1 MNSKEQICYKVEAL
15 ARKILTSYFCDSDV
29 ECLINTLA
37 PDVLWLGGGKNMRA
51 RGREAVAAAFRNAGE
66 MIAYDLTEEHYDTMD
81 MGGGIYLCQG
91 IGWITSKP
99 GQQMYVRYHQRC
111 TFIFRETSHGLET
124 TYVHNSMSMRED
136 FGEGDLFPIQE
147 ARDGYERLKGI
158 LSERERQIELMLSQL
173 PGGMLT
179 CQADDDFTIEW
190 VSDGLCDLLDYSDTN
205 ELYRA
210 SGGTVRGFVVP
221 EDYDAMLVQTKA
233 AMQRKDTYS
242 TEYRVRK
249 KDGGMLWVAD
259 FGKRVVSDQGT
270 ALIYCFISDISEKK
284 AREQQIMESNQEVA
298 QQAHFL
304 TQLYNTVPC
313 GILQFEP
320 EPPYAIVSVNRM
332 VWEFYGYKSEAAYRA
347 AVLNP
352 FQLVLEQDRA
362 HIRSVADRLVLSGS
376 PTTYTRESVRQNG
389 TRVWINVVM
398 ERLLNANGQDVI
410 QVVFTDVTNIHL
422 LQQEREQAQ
431 LLENRLLQTAI
442 QTAYPLIVSVNL
454 TQDTYQCIVEKGR
467 ESTLPANGIYSK
479 LVRETNE
486 HLSSSFRQNYTAT
499 FDRQTV
505 LRRFADGEKE
515 LYTEIQAKDVNG
527 LEHWISLCLISV
539 ENPFGSDELCI
550 MLVKVLDAQRAEQS
564 RQEQLLRDALAAANA
579 ANHAKSDFLS
589 RMSHDIRTPMNA
601 IIGMSTI
608 GQLKADDPQRIQD
621 CFQKIDASSR
631 YLLSLI
637 NDVLDMSKIETGKM
651 TIERKPFDFSELI
664 QELTTILY
672 PQFAEHGIFF
682 EITHEEPLDRIYV
695 GDALRLNQVLMNL
708 LSNALKFTRRD
719 GRVSLHIKESSRT
732 NGYSYLTFIISD
744 TGIGMSKKFL
754 ERIFQPFEQEDSS
767 LARNKVGSGLGLSIV
782 HNLVQLM
789 GGTVEISSVK
799 DKGSTFTVSIP
810 LGRVEDDQE
819 VERRRKNASLMR
831 GIEVLVVD
839 DDKLVGEQ
847 SAAILAQ
854 IGAHTV
860 WVNSGQKAVEEVRAV
875 AAQGRHYDIAMIDWK
890 MPDMDGIET
899 TRRIRTIVG
908 PETTIIV
915 ISAYDW
921 RGIEDEAKAAGA
933 DSFISKPLFFSTICD
948 TFSALRF
955 GSQSPEQIVQANPL
969 TGHRILLVEDNAL
982 NMEITKSILEIY
994 GMEVIPAEDGQQAVD
1009 FFAAAPTN
1017 HFLAVLMDIRMPVM
1031 DGLAATQAIRRLDRP
1046 DASDVPILAMTANAF
1061 EEDRQQAFAVGMN
1074 GYIAKPIDVSVLTQ
1088 ELKRLI
1094 KNKII

>member
-1 MNSKEQICYKVEAL
+1 MNSKEQICHEAEAL
-15 ARKILTSYFCDSDV
+15 AHKILTSYFCDSDV
-29 ECLINTLA
+29 ECLISTLA
-37 PDVLWLGGGKNMRA
+37 PDVLWLGGGKEMQA
-51 RGREAVAAAFRNAGE
+51 RGRKAVTAAFRNAGE

-111 TFIFRETSHGLET
+111 TFVFRETPHGLET
-124 TYVHNSMSMRED
+124 TYIHNSMSMRED

-190 VSDGLCDLLDYSDTN
+190 VSDGLCELLDYADTN
-205 ELYRA
+205 ELYQA
-210 SGGTVRGFVVP
+210 SGGTVRGLVVP
-221 EDYDAMLVQTKA
+221 EDYDAMLAQTKA
-233 AMQRKDTYS
+233 ALQRKDTYN

-249 KDGGMLWVAD
+249 KDGGTLWVAD

-270 ALIYCFISDISEKK
+270 TLIYCFVSDISEKK

-320 EPPYAIVSVNRM
+320 ESPHAIVSVNRM
-332 VWEFYGYKSEAAYRA
+332 AWEFYGYESEAAYRA
-347 AVLNP
+347 AVLDP
-352 FQLVLEQDRA
+352 FQLVLEQERA
-362 HIRSVADRLVLSGS
+362 QIRSVADSLFLNGC
-376 PTTYTRESVRQNG
+376 TATYTRESVRQDG

-454 TQDTYQCIVEKGR
+454 TQDTYQCIVENRR
-467 ESTLPANGIYSK
+467 ESTLPVNGIYSALVQETTEK
-479 LVRETNE
+479 L
-486 HLSSSFRQNYTAT
+486 SPSFRQNYHAM

-505 LRRFADGEKE
+505 LRRFAGGEKE
-515 LYTEIQAKDVNG
+515 LYTELQAKDANG
-527 LEHWISLCLISV
+527 LDHWISLCLICV

-550 MLVKVLDAQRAEQS
+550 MLVKVLDDQRAEQA
-564 RQEQLLRDALAAANA
+564 RQEQLLRDALATANA
-579 ANHAKSDFLS
+579 ASHAKSDFLS

-608 GQLKADDPQRIQD
+608 GQLKADDPGRIQD
-621 CFQKIDASSR
+621 CFQKIDSSSR

-651 TIERKPFDFSELI
+651 SIERKPFDFSELI

-672 PQFAEHGIFF
+672 PQFTEHGISF

-695 GDALRLNQVLMNL
+695 GDALRLNQILMNL
-708 LSNALKFTRRD
+708 LSNALKFTRRG
-719 GRVSLHIKESSRT
+719 GRVSLHIKESGRT
-732 NGYSYLTFIISD
+732 NGYSYLTFTVSD
-744 TGIGMSKKFL
+744 TGIGMSEEFL

-782 HNLVQLM
+782 RNLVQLS
-789 GGTVEISSVK
+789 GGAIEVSSA
-799 DKGSTFTVSIP
+799 KGEGTTFIVSIP
-810 LGRVEDDQE
+810 LGRVEDNQE
-819 VERRRKNASLMR
+819 IERRRKNASLMQ

-847 SAAILAQ
+847 SAAILDQ

-860 WVNSGQKAVEEVRAV
+860 WVDSGRKAVEEVRAV
-875 AAQGRHYDIAMIDWK
+875 AAQGRYYDIAMIDWK

-899 TRRIRTIVG
+899 TRQIRSIVG
-908 PETTIIV
+908 SETTIIV

-921 RGIEDEAKAAGA
+921 RSIEDEAREAGA

-948 TFSALRF
+948 TFSTLRL
-955 GSQSPEQIVQANPL
+955 GQQPASQATQLNSLA
-969 TGHRILLVEDNAL
+969 GRRILLVEDNAL
-982 NMEITKSILEIY
+982 NMEIAKSILEIY
-994 GMEVIPAEDGQQAVD
+994 GMEVTTAENGQQAVNL
-1009 FFAAAPTN
+1009 FAAAPADY
-1017 HFLAVLMDIRMPVM
+1017 FLAVLMDIRMPVM
-1031 DGLAATQAIRRLDRP
+1031 DGLAATQAIRELPRP
-1046 DASDVPILAMTANAF
+1046 DSAVVPILAMSANAF
-1061 EEDRQQAFAVGMN
+1061 DEDKKLAYEAGMS
-1074 GYIAKPIDVSVLTQ
+1074 GYIVKPIDVQVLIQ
-1088 ELKRLI
+1088 ELERLE
-1094 KNKII
+1094 KQ

>member
-1 MNSKEQICYKVEAL
+1 VNSKEQICHEAEVL
-15 ARKILTSYFCDSDV
+15 TRRILTSYFCDSNV
-29 ECLINTLA
+29 ECLISTLA
-37 PDVLWLGGGKNMRA
+37 PDVLWLGAGKEMRA
-51 RGREAVAAAFRNAGE
+51 SGCQAVTAAFRNAGE
-66 MIAYDLTEEHYDTMD
+66 MIAYDLTQEHYDTMD

-91 IGWITSKP
+91 TGWITSKP

-111 TFIFRETSHGLET
+111 TFVFRETPHGLET
-124 TYVHNSMSMRED
+124 TYIHNSMSMRED

-147 ARDGYERLKGI
+147 ARSGYEQLKGI

-179 CQADDDFTIEW
+179 CQADDNFTIEW
-190 VSDGLCDLLDYSDTN
+190 VSDSLCDLLDYADTS

-210 SGGTVRGFVVP
+210 SGGTVRGFVAP
-221 EDYDAMLVQTKA
+221 EDYDAMLAQTKA
-233 AMQRKDTYS
+233 ALQKKDTYS
-242 TEYRVRK
+242 AEYRVRK
-249 KDGGMLWVAD
+249 KDGGILWVAD

-270 ALIYCFISDISEKK
+270 ARIYCFISDISEKK
-284 AREQQIMESNQEVA
+284 AREQQIMESSQEAA

-320 EPPYAIVSVNRM
+320 KPPYAIVSVNRM
-332 VWEFYGYKSEAAYRA
+332 VWEFYGYESEAAYRA
-347 AVLNP
+347 AVPDP
-352 FQLVLEQDRA
+352 FQLVLEQERA
-362 HIRSVADRLVLSGS
+362 HIRSVADSLALNGS
-376 PTTYTRESVRQNG
+376 PATYTRESVRQDG

-410 QVVFTDVTNIHL
+410 QAVFTDVTNIHL

-431 LLENRLLQTAI
+431 LLENRLLQAAI

-454 TQDTYQCIVEKGR
+454 TRDTYQCIVEKGR
-467 ESTLPANGIYSK
+467 ESTLPINGIYSK
-479 LVRETNE
+479 LVRETNDN
-486 HLSSSFRQNYTAT
+486 LAPSFRQNYTAT

-515 LYTEIQAKDVNG
+515 LYTEIQAKDTNG

-550 MLVKVLDAQRAEQS
+550 MLVKVLDDQRAEQS

-608 GQLKADDPQRIQD
+608 GQLKAGDPQRIQD

-651 TIERKPFDFSELI
+651 TIEKKPFDFSELM
-664 QELTTILY
+664 QDLSSILY
-672 PQFAEHGIFF
+672 PQFEEHGLSF
-682 EITHEEPLDRIYV
+682 ELTHEEPLERIYM

-708 LSNALKFTRRD
+708 LSNAQKFTHQGGSVRF
-719 GRVSLHIKESSRT
+719 HIKETGRT
-732 NGYSYLTFIISD
+732 NGYSYVTFIISD
-744 TGIGMSKKFL
+744 TGIGMSEKFM
-754 ERIFQPFEQEDSS
+754 EHIFQPFEQEDSS

-782 HNLVQLM
+782 RNLVQLM
-789 GGTVEISSVK
+789 GGTIEVSSRK
-799 DKGSTFTVSIP
+799 GKGSTFTVSIP
-810 LGRVEDDQE
+810 LGRVEEDQE
-819 VERRRKNASLMR
+819 EERQRKNTSLMQ
-831 GIEVLVVD
+831 GIQVLVVD

-847 SAAILAQ
+847 SAAILDQ

-860 WVNSGQKAVEEVRAV
+860 WVDSGRKAVEEVRAV

-899 TRRIRTIVG
+899 TRQIRTIVG

-921 RGIEDEAKAAGA
+921 RSIEDEAREAGA

-948 TFSALRF
+948 TFSVLRF
-955 GSQSPEQIVQANPL
+955 GSCPPEQAAQANPL
-969 TGHRILLVEDNAL
+969 AGHRILLVEDNAL
-982 NMEITKSILEIY
+982 NMEIAKSILEIY
-994 GMEVIPAEDGQQAVD
+994 GMEVIAAEDGQQAVD
-1009 FFAAAPTN
+1009 LFAAAPAN

-1031 DGLAATQAIRRLDRP
+1031 DGLAATQAIRRLERP
-1046 DASDVPILAMTANAF
+1046 DAADVPILAMTANAF
-1061 EEDRQQAFAVGMN
+1061 EDDRLQAFAAGMN
-1074 GYIAKPIDVSVLTQ
+1074 GYIAKPINVSILTQ
-1088 ELKRLI
+1088 ELKRLV
-1094 KNKII
+1094 NS

>member
-1 MNSKEQICYKVEAL
+1 MNFKERICQEAETL
-15 ARKILTSYFCDSDV
+15 ARKILTSYFCNSDV
-29 ECLINTLA
+29 ECLISTLA
-37 PDVLWLGGGKNMRA
+37 PDVLWLGGGKEMRA
-51 RGREAVAAAFRNAGE
+51 RGREAVASAFRNAGE

-81 MGGGIYLCQG
+81 MGSGIYLCQG
-91 IGWITSKP
+91 TGWITSKP

-124 TYVHNSMSMRED
+124 TYIHNSMSLREE

-190 VSDGLCDLLDYSDTN
+190 VSDSLCALLDYSDTN

-210 SGGTVRGFVVP
+210 SSGTVRGFVVP

-233 AMQRKDTYS
+233 ALQRKDTYS

-249 KDGGMLWVAD
+249 KGGGMLWVAD

-270 ALIYCFISDISEKK
+270 TLIYCFISDISEKK
-284 AREQQIMESNQEVA
+284 NREQQIMESNQEMA

-320 EPPYAIVSVNRM
+320 KSPHAIVSVNRM
-332 VWEFYGYKSEAAYRA
+332 VWEFYGYESEAAYRA
-347 AVLNP
+347 AVLDP
-352 FQLVLEQDRA
+352 FQLVLEQDRT
-362 HIRSVADRLVLSGS
+362 HIRSVADSLVLSGS
-376 PTTYTRESVRQNG
+376 PTTYTRESVRQDG
-389 TRVWINVVM
+389 SRVWINVVM

-442 QTAYPLIVSVNL
+442 QTTYPLIVSVNL
-454 TQDTYQCIVEKGR
+454 TQDTYQCIVENGR
-467 ESTLPANGIYSK
+467 ESTLPADGIYSK

-486 HLSSSFRQNYTAT
+486 KLSPSFQQNYSAT
-499 FDRQTV
+499 FDRKTV
-505 LRRFADGEKE
+505 LHRFADGEKE
-515 LYTEIQAKDVNG
+515 LYTEIQAKDANG
-527 LEHWISLCLISV
+527 LEHWISLSLISV

-651 TIERKPFDFSELI
+651 TIEKKLFDFSELMQDLSSI
-664 QELTTILY
+664 MY
-672 PQFAEHGIFF
+672 PQFADYGISF
-682 EITHEEPLDRIYV
+682 ELTHEEPLERIYR
-695 GDALRLNQVLMNL
+695 GDALRLNQILMNL
-708 LSNALKFTRRD
+708 LSNAQKFTRR
-719 GRVSLHIKESSRT
+719 GGSVNFHIKETSRT
-732 NGYSYLTFIISD
+732 NGYSYVTFIISD
-744 TGIGMSKKFL
+744 TGIGMSEKFM
-754 ERIFQPFEQEDSS
+754 EHIFQPFEQEDSGF
-767 LARNKVGSGLGLSIV
+767 ARNKVGSGLGLSIV
-782 HNLVQLM
+782 NNLVQLM
-789 GGTVEISSVK
+789 GGTVAVSSVK

-819 VERRRKNASLMR
+819 VERRRKNASLMQ

-847 SAAILAQ
+847 STAILDR

-860 WVNSGQKAVEEVRAV
+860 WVDSGQKAVEEVRVV

-921 RGIEDEAKAAGA
+921 RSIEDEARAAGA

-955 GSQSPEQIVQANPL
+955 GSQTPEQIVQANPL
-969 TGHRILLVEDNAL
+969 DGHRILLVEDNAL

-1009 FFAAAPTN
+1009 LFAASPMN

-1046 DASDVPILAMTANAF
+1046 DTADVPILAMTANAF
-1061 EEDRQQAFAVGMN
+1061 EEDRQQAFAAGMN
-1074 GYIAKPIDVSVLTQ
+1074 GYIAKPIDV
-1088 ELKRLI
+1088 
-1094 KNKII
+1094 

>member
-1 MNSKEQICYKVEAL
+1 MNSKEQICHEAEAL
-15 ARKILTSYFCDSDV
+15 ARRILTSYFCNSDV
-29 ECLINTLA
+29 ECLISTLA
-37 PDVLWLGGGKNMRA
+37 PDVLWLGGGKEMRA
-51 RGREAVAAAFRNAGE
+51 RGREAVTAAFRNGGE
-66 MIAYDLTEEHYDTMD
+66 MIAYDLTEEHYDTLD
-81 MGGGIYLCQG
+81 MGGGTYLCQG

-111 TFIFRETSHGLET
+111 TFVFRETPHGLET
-124 TYVHNSMSMRED
+124 AYIHNSMSMRED
-136 FGEGDLFPIQE
+136 FGEGELFPIQE

-158 LSERERQIELMLSQL
+158 LSQREQQIELMLSQL

-179 CQADDDFTIEW
+179 CRADDDFTIEW
-190 VSDGLCDLLDYSDTN
+190 VSDGLCELLDYADTN

-221 EDYDAMLVQTKA
+221 EDYGAMLAQTKA
-233 AMQRKDTYS
+233 ALLKKDAYS

-249 KDGGMLWVAD
+249 KDGGTLWVAD
-259 FGKRVVSDQGT
+259 FGKRVVSAQGT

-284 AREQQIMESNQEVA
+284 AREQQIMESNQEAA

-332 VWEFYGYKSEAAYRA
+332 VWEFYGYESEAAYRA
-347 AVLNP
+347 AVLDP
-352 FQLVLEQDRA
+352 FQLVLEQERA
-362 HIRSVADRLVLSGS
+362 HIRSVADGLALNGS
-376 PTTYTRESVRQNG
+376 PATYTRESVRQDG
-389 TRVWINVVM
+389 TQVWINVVM

-410 QVVFTDVTNIHL
+410 QAVFTDVTNLHL

-442 QTAYPLIVSVNL
+442 QTTYPLIVSVNL
-454 TQDTYQCIVEKGR
+454 TQDTYQCIVENGR
-467 ESTLPANGIYSK
+467 ESTLPAGGIYSK

-486 HLSSSFRQNYTAT
+486 NLAPSFQQNYTAT

-505 LRRFADGEKE
+505 LNRFAGGEKE
-515 LYTEIQAKDVNG
+515 LYIEIQAKDANG

-550 MLVKVLDAQRAEQS
+550 MLVKVLDDQHAEQA

-579 ANHAKSDFLS
+579 ASHAKSDFLS

-608 GQLKADDPQRIQD
+608 GQLKADDHQRTQD

-695 GDALRLNQVLMNL
+695 GDALRLNQILMNL
-708 LSNALKFTRRD
+708 LSNALKFTRRS
-719 GRVSLHIKESSRT
+719 GRVSLHMKESSRT
-732 NGYSYLTFIISD
+732 NGYSYLTFTVSD
-744 TGIGMSKKFL
+744 TGIGMSREFL

-767 LARNKVGSGLGLSIV
+767 FARNKVGSGLGLSIV

-799 DKGSTFTVSIP
+799 GRGSTFTISIP

-819 VERRRKNASLMR
+819 VERRRKNASLMQ

-847 SAAILAQ
+847 SAAILDQ

-860 WVNSGQKAVEEVRAV
+860 WVDSGRKAVEEVRAV
-875 AAQGRHYDIAMIDWK
+875 AARGRHYDIAMIDWK

-899 TRRIRTIVG
+899 TRQIRTIVG

-921 RGIEDEAKAAGA
+921 RSIEDEARAAGA

-955 GSQSPEQIVQANPL
+955 GSQSLEQTAQANPL
-969 TGHRILLVEDNAL
+969 VGHRILLVEDNAL
-982 NMEITKSILEIY
+982 NMEIAKSILEIY
-994 GMEVIPAEDGQQAVD
+994 GMEVVTAEDGQQAVD
-1009 FFAAAPTN
+1009 LFAAAPVN

-1031 DGLAATQAIRRLDRP
+1031 DGLAATQAIRELPRP
-1046 DASDVPILAMTANAF
+1046 DANSVPILAMSANAF
-1061 EEDRQQAFAVGMN
+1061 EEDKKLACAAGMN
-1074 GYIAKPIDVSVLTQ
+1074 GYIVKPLDIQTLLLELDKLTDAT
-1088 ELKRLI
+1088 
-1094 KNKII
+1094 

>member
-1 MNSKEQICYKVEAL
+1 MNSKEQICHEVKAL

-29 ECLINTLA
+29 ECLISTLA
-37 PDVLWLGGGKNMRA
+37 PDVLWLGGGKEMRA

-66 MIAYDLTEEHYDTMD
+66 MIAYDLTEEYYDTMD

-111 TFIFRETSHGLET
+111 TFVFRETPHGLET
-124 TYVHNSMSMRED
+124 TYIHNSMSMRED
-136 FGEGDLFPIQE
+136 FGEGELFPIQE

-190 VSDGLCDLLDYSDTN
+190 VSDGLCELLDYADTN

-210 SGGTVRGFVVP
+210 SNGTVRGFVVP
-221 EDYDAMLVQTKA
+221 EDYDAMLAQTKA
-233 AMQRKDTYS
+233 ALKRKDTYS
-242 TEYRVRK
+242 AEYRVRK
-249 KDGGMLWVAD
+249 KDGGVLWVAD

-270 ALIYCFISDISEKK
+270 PLIYCFISDISEKK
-284 AREQQIMESNQEVA
+284 EREQQIMEFNQEVA

-320 EPPYAIVSVNRM
+320 MPPYAIVSVNRM
-332 VWEFYGYKSEAAYRA
+332 VWEFYGYESEAVFRA
-347 AVLNP
+347 AVLDP
-352 FQLVLEQDRA
+352 FQLVLEQERA
-362 HIRSVADRLVLSGS
+362 HIRSVADGLVLNGS
-376 PTTYTRESVRQNG
+376 PATYTRGSVRQDGN
-389 TRVWINVVM
+389 RVWINVVM

-454 TQDTYQCIVEKGR
+454 TRDTYQCIVENGR
-467 ESTLPANGIYSK
+467 ESALPAGGIYSK
-479 LVRETNE
+479 LIRETNE
-486 HLSSSFRQNYTAT
+486 HLSPSFRQNYTET
-499 FDRQTV
+499 FDLQTV
-505 LRRFADGEKE
+505 LRRFAAGEKE
-515 LYTEIQAKDVNG
+515 LYTEIQAKDANG
-527 LEHWISLCLISV
+527 LGHWISLCLISV

-550 MLVKVLDAQRAEQS
+550 MLVKVLDDQRAEQS

-651 TIERKPFDFSELI
+651 TIEKKPFDFSELM
-664 QELTTILY
+664 QDLSSILY
-672 PQFAEHGIFF
+672 PQFAEHGISF
-682 EITHEEPLDRIYV
+682 ELTHEEPLERIYK

-708 LSNALKFTRRD
+708 LFNAQKFTRR
-719 GRVSLHIKESSRT
+719 GGSVRFHIKETGRT
-732 NGYSYLTFIISD
+732 NGYSYVTFIISD
-744 TGIGMSKKFL
+744 TGIGMSEKFM
-754 ERIFQPFEQEDSS
+754 EHIFQPFEQEDSS

-789 GGTVEISSVK
+789 GGTVEVSSVK
-799 DKGSTFTVSIP
+799 GKGSAFTVSIP

-819 VERRRKNASLMR
+819 EERLRKNTSLMQ

-847 SAAILAQ
+847 SAAILDQ

-860 WVNSGQKAVEEVRAV
+860 WVDSGRKAVEEVRAV
-875 AAQGRHYDIAMIDWK
+875 TAQGRHYDIAMIDWK

-899 TRRIRTIVG
+899 TRQIRTIVG
-908 PETTIIV
+908 AETTIIV

-921 RGIEDEAKAAGA
+921 RSIENEAREAGA

-955 GSQSPEQIVQANPL
+955 GSRPPEQIARANPL
-969 TGHRILLVEDNAL
+969 AGHRILLVEDNVL
-982 NMEITKSILEIY
+982 NMEIAKSILEIY
-994 GMEVIPAEDGQQAVD
+994 GMEVVPAEDGQQAVD
-1009 FFAAAPTN
+1009 LFAAAPAN

-1031 DGLAATQAIRRLDRP
+1031 DGLAATQAIRKLERP
-1046 DASDVPILAMTANAF
+1046 DAADVPILAMTANAF
-1061 EEDRQQAFAVGMN
+1061 EEDRQQAFAAGMN
-1074 GYIAKPIDVSVLTQ
+1074 GYIAKPIDVSILTQ
-1088 ELKRLI
+1088 ELKRLV
-1094 KNKII
+1094 NS